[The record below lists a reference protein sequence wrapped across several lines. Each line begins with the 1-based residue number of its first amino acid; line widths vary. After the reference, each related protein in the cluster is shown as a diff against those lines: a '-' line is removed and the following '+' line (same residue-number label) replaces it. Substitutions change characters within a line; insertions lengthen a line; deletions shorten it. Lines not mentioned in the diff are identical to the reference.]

1 MKLVLIKKCL
11 QISLKKCK
19 KMFVRPRGGQLCDQ
33 DTVLKILHNILLVSS
48 ELNTTSR
55 QGKTY
60 AVIMLISE

>member
-1 MKLVLIKKCL
+1 
-11 QISLKKCK
+11 
-19 KMFVRPRGGQLCDQ
+19 MFVRPRGGQLCDQ